1 MTGGQPIR
9 VLHVMPQITIGG
21 AERQLHA
28 LIVNSEPQVVTHEV
42 LYYSDPQDSEGY
54 RLYADAGI
62 KFCRVPRNK
71 KRPIKFLRD
80 LSREIKKRKPDIVHC
95 WLFSGNIWGRW
106 AAILAGIK
114 NIIVAY
120 RVCDVWYPRIS
131 RVLEKLTTKRVHYSA
146 NSYACA
152 DFIGKKLG
160 VSPDRFHVIYN
171 GISLEKF
178 EVSSKREK
186 LSGELNIPKDA
197 KIVTMVG
204 RLTYQKNYP
213 ILLKVARK
221 CKDKRL
227 PYHFMIVGHGEKES
241 ELKELSRQLEVA
253 DIVHFLGLR
262 LDIPEI
268 LKSSDI
274 FCFTTLFEGFPNVLL
289 EAMAA
294 GLPIVTT
301 NFGGV
306 DELIE
311 NDVNGKTVAINDV
324 DGACLAL
331 RSYLDYPELAGKY
344 GKKARETVRQ
354 RFSMTGMVN
363 NTVNYYRQIL
373 MGAVR

>member
-1 MTGGQPIR
+1 MTTERTIR

-54 RLYADAGI
+54 KLYADAGI
-62 KFCRVPRNK
+62 KFSRVPRNK

-80 LSREIKKRKPDIVHC
+80 FASEIKKRRPDIVHC
-95 WLFSGNIWGRW
+95 WLNSGNVWGRW
-106 AAILAGIK
+106 AAILAGMK

-120 RVCDVWYPRIS
+120 RVCNVWYPGIS

-152 DFIGKKLG
+152 DFIGKELG
-160 VSPDRFHVIYN
+160 VSPGGFKVIYN
-171 GISLEKF
+171 GISVEKF
-178 EVSSKREK
+178 EISSNREE

-213 ILLKVARK
+213 MLLGVARK

-262 LDIPEI
+262 SDIPEI

-274 FCFTTLFEGFPNVLL
+274 FCFTTLYEAFPNVLL
-289 EAMAA
+289 EAMTA

-301 NFGGV
+301 NFDGV

-311 NDVNGKTVAINDV
+311 DGVNGKIIAINDV
-324 DGACLAL
+324 DGGYSAL
-331 RSYLDYPELAGKY
+331 KSYLDNPELANGLAE
-344 GKKARETVRQ
+344 KARETVRQ
-354 RFSMTGMVN
+354 QFSMNRMVN